1 MSARVGLSRPI
12 VVDAAVAVL
21 EEQGTVDAVTLAA
34 VAERL
39 GVRTQSLYSH
49 VDGLDGLRREL
60 ALRSVQALGAELSTT
75 AMGRAGA
82 DAVEAIVRAY
92 LRFAA
97 EHPGLFAATLRAPGE
112 DAELAAAVASVTTP
126 LTLVFRAYGLDED
139 AQVHWYRL
147 VWATVCGFAM
157 LRRDGLFT
165 RPGDPDDTVTH
176 LVRVFADQLAASQR
190 RTGSQARAASP
201 PRAKARRRTG

>member
-1 MSARVGLSRPI
+1 MSARVGLTRPM
-12 VVDAAVAVL
+12 VVEAGVAIL
-21 EEQGTVDAVTLAA
+21 EEQGTVDAVSLAA

-60 ALRSVQALGAELSTT
+60 ALHGVGALGRELTDA

-82 DAVEAIVRAY
+82 EAVEAIIRTY

-97 EHPGLFAATLRAPGE
+97 EHPGLFAATLRAPGDDE
-112 DAELAAAVASVTTP
+112 ELAAAIAGVSTP
-126 LTLVFRAYGLDED
+126 LNLVFRSYGLGASE
-139 AQVHWYRL
+139 QVHWYRL
-147 VWATVCGFAM
+147 VWATVCGFAT

-165 RPGDPDDTVTH
+165 LPGDPDATIAH
-176 LVRVFADQLAASQR
+176 LVRVFSDQLAAD
-190 RTGSQARAASP
+190 APASP
-201 PRAKARRRTG
+201 ARTRRAR

>member
-1 MSARVGLSRPI
+1 MSARVGLSRPM
-12 VVDAAVAVL
+12 VVEAGVAIL
-21 EEQGTVDAVTLAA
+21 EEQGTPDAVSLAA

-60 ALRSVQALGAELSTT
+60 ALHAVAALGRELSDA
-75 AMGRAGA
+75 AMGRSGP
-82 DAVEAIVRAY
+82 DAVEAIIRTY

-97 EHPGLFAATLRAPGE
+97 EHPGLFAATLRAPGD
-112 DAELAAAVASVTTP
+112 DAELAAAVAGVTTP
-126 LTLVFRAYGLDED
+126 LNLVFRSYGLDAE
-139 AQVHWYRL
+139 ALVHWYRL

-165 RPGDPDDTVTH
+165 RPGDPDDTVAH
-176 LVRVFADQLAASQR
+176 LVRVFADQLEREAG
-190 RTGSQARAASP
+190 TGAGTAARA
-201 PRAKARRRTG
+201 RRPSR

>member
-1 MSARVGLSRPI
+1 VGLSRPI
-12 VVDAAVAVL
+12 VVEAGVAIL
-21 EEQGTVDAVTLAA
+21 EEQGTVDAVSLAA

-60 ALRSVQALGAELSTT
+60 ALHAVRALGRELADA

-82 DAVEAIVRAY
+82 DAVEAIIRTY

-97 EHPGLFAATLRAPGE
+97 EHPGLFAATLRAPDD
-112 DAELAAAVASVTTP
+112 DAELADAVAGVSTP
-126 LTLVFRAYGLDED
+126 LNLVFRSYGLGATE
-139 AQVHWYRL
+139 QVHWYRL
-147 VWATVCGFAM
+147 VWATVCGFAT

-165 RPGDPDDTVTH
+165 RPGDPDDTIAH
-176 LVRVFADQLAASQR
+176 FVRVFSDQLAHDAGR
-190 RTGSQARAASP
+190 P
-201 PRAKARRRTG
+201 PAPLDARRREDGSARTRKTR

>member
-1 MSARVGLSRPI
+1 VGLSRA
-12 VVDAAVAVL
+12 VVVESAVVVL

-60 ALRSVQALGAELSTT
+60 ALHSVRALGAELSTA

-82 DAVEAIVRAY
+82 DAVEAIIRTY

-112 DAELAAAVASVTTP
+112 DAELAAAVATVSTP
-126 LTLVFRAYGLDED
+126 LTLVFRAYGLDEE

-147 VWATVCGFAM
+147 VWATVCGFAT

-165 RPGDPDDTVTH
+165 RPGDPDDTITH
-176 LVRVFADQLAASQR
+176 LVRVFADQLAASPAQP
-190 RTGSQARAASP
+190 RADTQ
-201 PRAKARRRTG
+201 PRAKARRRG

>member
-1 MSARVGLSRPI
+1 MSARVGLSRAA
-12 VVDAAVAVL
+12 VVEAAVAIL
-21 EEQGTVDAVTLAA
+21 EEQATVDAVSLAA

-60 ALRSVQALGAELSTT
+60 ALHATRQLGAALADA

-82 DAVEAIVRAY
+82 EAVEAIIRAY
-92 LRFAA
+92 LRFAD
-97 EHPGLFAATLRAPGE
+97 EHPGLFAATLRAPGD
-112 DAELAAAVASVTTP
+112 DAELGEAVATVTTP
-126 LTLVFRAYGLDED
+126 LNLVFRSYGREPEEV
-139 AQVHWYRL
+139 VHWYRM

-165 RPGDPDDTVTH
+165 RPGDPDDTITH
-176 LVRVFADQLAASQR
+176 LVRVFSEQLEREAAVTRKPKR
-190 RTGSQARAASP
+190 R
-201 PRAKARRRTG
+201 